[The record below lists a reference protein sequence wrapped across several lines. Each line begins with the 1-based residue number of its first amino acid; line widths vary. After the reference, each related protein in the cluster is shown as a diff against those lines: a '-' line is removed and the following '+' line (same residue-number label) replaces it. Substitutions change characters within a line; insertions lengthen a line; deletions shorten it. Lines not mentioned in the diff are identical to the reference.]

1 MLTEWQFEMNLLH
14 HTLVFSWI
22 SCIHD
27 LSCALNLSQD
37 LFMLDLKFHHAL
49 GHLNVMEHISKQWNT
64 FSSNM
69 SRYTSIYSQTSSLCS
84 YRHSI
89 QRQKSIILTG
99 ISKCDLILQVT
110 QVLFLESLPKHIS
123 FCSLRILYNSKMTLM
138 ATLLETSAASV
149 HCEVSLYMYLNIRR
163 FLYFSGTTRIP
174 RWTRWNGTTR
184 NTGTYFFIMK
194 KFLVYMSWTFRSY
207 YVCRIHIVYKYMTN
221 NVNTKKEINL
231 LWKYWSVFS
240 SGNLSS

>member
-1 MLTEWQFEMNLLH
+1 MWLNTSGNTSFE
-14 HTLVFSWI
+14 
-22 SCIHD
+22 
-27 LSCALNLSQD
+27 
-37 LFMLDLKFHHAL
+37 K
-49 GHLNVMEHISKQWNT
+49 
-64 FSSNM
+64 
-69 SRYTSIYSQTSSLCS
+69 
-84 YRHSI
+84 
-89 QRQKSIILTG
+89 
-99 ISKCDLILQVT
+99 
-110 QVLFLESLPKHIS
+110 FLESLPKHIS

-138 ATLLETSAASV
+138 ATLLKTSAASV
-149 HCEVSLYMYLNIRR
+149 HCEVSLYMYLNIQR

-194 KFLVYMSWTFRSY
+194 KLLVYMSWTFRSY

-231 LWKYWSVFS
+231 LRKYWSVFS